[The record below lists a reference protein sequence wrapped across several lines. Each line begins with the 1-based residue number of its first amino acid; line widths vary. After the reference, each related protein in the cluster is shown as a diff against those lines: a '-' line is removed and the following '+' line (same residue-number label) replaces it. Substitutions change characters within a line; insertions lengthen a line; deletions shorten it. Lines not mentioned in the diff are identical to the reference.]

1 MGWFTSSA
9 TTVEG
14 CQRIASACAPK
25 ASALKQCVAINGER
39 ACEGLAS
46 DYELC
51 RATRMKACEDIAEAL
66 KRGLRAVS
74 VLDARVREESDAL
87 SRHKKFASHALTE
100 ERRAAALAH
109 VETES

>member
-1 MGWFTSSA
+1 LGDFASAIGFSDVEAAERVLYGMIVRGEIAARIDGVDGVVRFSEGDESSA
-9 TTVEG
+9 T
-14 CQRIASACAPK
+14 I
-25 ASALKQCVAINGER
+25 
-39 ACEGLAS
+39 
-46 DYELC
+46 
-51 RATRMKACEDIAEAL
+51 EDIAEAL

-87 SRHKKFASHALTE
+87 LRHKKFASHALTE

>member
-1 MGWFTSSA
+1 
-9 TTVEG
+9 
-14 CQRIASACAPK
+14 
-25 ASALKQCVAINGER
+25 
-39 ACEGLAS
+39 
-46 DYELC
+46 
-51 RATRMKACEDIAEAL
+51 L